1 MQPMKPTT
9 KRIACF
15 MERKFGF
22 YVYAD
27 DGYERM
33 PDYVRIS
40 EYVDV
45 TFQPRPDDDAKAALM
60 AALDNEEQEARAQF
74 DARLSSITERRRGT

>member
-1 MQPMKPTT
+1 MQPMNPIT

-15 MERKFGF
+15 VERKFGF
-22 YVYAD
+22 YIYAD

-45 TFQPRPDDDAKAALM
+45 TFQPRAEDDTKAALM
-60 AALDNEEQEARAQF
+60 AALDNEEQSARARF
-74 DARLSSITERRRGT
+74 EASLASIAERRSGT